1 MFGYVLFLRSIL
13 FYLHPTEVFNFTQD
27 DLLTEDIMVLD
38 TRTKV
43 FIWIGQH
50 ANSKLKQQSFD
61 IGQVRVCFDSL
72 EVNSVLKV
80 MNSYLKNGKLK
91 LVSNVVNKRAILGYE
106 IHRVKPTSYPAP
118 SAPFHEW
125 MCSRKVEHAHPC
137 GII

>member
-1 MFGYVLFLRSIL
+1 
-13 FYLHPTEVFNFTQD
+13 
-27 DLLTEDIMVLD
+27 MVLD
-38 TRTKV
+38 TCSKV

-80 MNSYLKNGKLK
+80 MNSYLINGKLK
-91 LVSNVVNKRAILGYE
+91 LVSNAVNKRAILGYE
-106 IHRVKPTSYPAP
+106 IHRVKPTSYPTP

-125 MCSRKVEHAHPC
+125 MCLRKVEHAHP
-137 GII
+137 